1 MSGCWWQVQAAW
13 VATWNCYIDVP
24 QRIAVGQL
32 SSGHCREL
40 VHAGEIVDLVIAI
53 LRGHAPTK
61 SAREQIRHELRENK
75 FAVVHGGPSYEDTK
89 DHTS

>member
-1 MSGCWWQVQAAW
+1 
-13 VATWNCYIDVP
+13 
-24 QRIAVGQL
+24 
-32 SSGHCREL
+32 
-40 VHAGEIVDLVIAI
+40 
-53 LRGHAPTK
+53 LRGHAFTK

>member
-32 SSGHCREL
+32 SRGHGREL

-53 LRGHAPTK
+53 LRGHASTK
-61 SAREQIRHELRENK
+61 SARGQKRHGLRENK
-75 FAVVHGGPSYEDTK
+75 FAVVHGGPSREDTK